1 MSDIRFASP
10 QGFIFING
18 FNLGRYWPVVGPQ
31 VTTYL
36 PKELLKPTGNT
47 IVVVEQQKVPADR
60 MLHFSAKAILDE
72 A

>member
-1 MSDIRFASP
+1 M
-10 QGFIFING
+10 
-18 FNLGRYWPVVGPQ
+18 VGPQ

-47 IVVVEQQKVPADR
+47 IVVVEQQKVPVDR